1 MGTRTVENGAAS
13 SRAIEAAL
21 RHHQSGRLSDAEA
34 GYREVLAT
42 DRENIDALHFL
53 GVIAYQRAEYE
64 QAAAL
69 IAQAL
74 SANDANAPA
83 HNNLGNVLVDQGKL
97 DEAAACY
104 QRALA
109 LQPGYVDAHV
119 NLGGVF
125 KSLGR
130 LAEAEASYREAL
142 RIRPESA
149 QARFGQALLKL
160 LRGEY
165 AAGLALYE
173 SRFEED
179 AVVGDASARTRMK
192 ELMGAPRWR
201 GESLSGKR
209 LLVWTEQG
217 LGDNIMAM
225 RFLPLLKNRRAQHL
239 VVYCDPALARIV
251 QGVSPVDKVVTRDL
265 PIPFGEFD
273 FHCPMMSLP
282 LAFDTRV
289 ETIPN
294 DIPYLFVPS
303 GLKKEWAGKL
313 AGTAGLKVGLA
324 WAGSKTFA
332 RDRLRSIRLE
342 RFSPMFGIPDVKF
355 ISLQKDEAAAQIRES
370 GLEVLDWMDECGDV
384 LDTAA
389 LIEQLDLVVSVDTG
403 MAHLAGALGKPVWLL
418 NRHESEWRWML
429 DRKDSPWYPT
439 MRIFRQR
446 DRGDWDAVLEDVASE
461 LRGLGLSVRKS

>member
-313 AGTAGLKVGLA
+313 AGTA
-324 WAGSKTFA
+324 
-332 RDRLRSIRLE
+332 
-342 RFSPMFGIPDVKF
+342 SPMFGIPDVKF

-389 LIEQLDLVVSVDTG
+389 LIEQLDHVVSVDTG

-439 MRIFRQR
+439 MPIFRQR